1 MSNSSKRAFP
11 LFATA
16 LVGSCLIM
24 NSAAALTFKKGESKS
39 FDTNNEAS
47 SKAPKV
53 RAISGVEIEAGG
65 ASLNYPPSF
74 PSIVKNRY
82 LFGFFWS
89 QQDFNQDGHLDFL
102 YTGTMRPTNENS
114 TGKTTGGACG
124 GDACEGDM
132 PGPSLFLND
141 GTDNY
146 VLSDELIIDRR
157 EVPGQ
162 SLSRRNLI
170 ADFNGDSRLDFFIA
184 DHAVGTHNGIRDS
197 YFLSQPDGTW
207 VESSKSHLSDSD
219 FIIFDHGGA
228 VGDIDNDGDIDIVL
242 TDLNRQLICWFNQ
255 GDGYLKK
262 RRCGRGQWAAIE
274 LADMDGDGDLDL
286 VAGGDDFEWEQ
297 ARILINDGKGS
308 FKKKTK
314 LPINRSQPHIPEL
327 SIWDLDGDGDQD
339 IVLSR
344 VGTLYVGTTVEIL
357 ENKGNLNFSSLIIP
371 IVEAPAD
378 YVPKHE
384 GNEWNNFISDIIFD
398 DVDTDGDPDVLLVG
412 HGSNKN
418 GHRVQAS
425 ILLNEGS
432 MEFRHIEN
440 GAAENPIKILADTK
454 FVASSFEANWL
465 ASLSLRYLAQP
476 YAGFFPLEEPIYL
489 SSIDANIVAAKD
501 INLSEDNV
509 VFKVVIEAQEGA
521 FVASVCSNYWKK
533 FDFLGTMVGFDTQT
547 GFGGSDDLRKL
558 GTQSCANERGFR
570 GGWEVEPTEKNRRV
584 KALLDD
590 LGKQSRLLIK
600 ALPILTDSQV
610 DSIEDRW
617 F

>member
-1 MSNSSKRAFP
+1 MSKSTTRVLTVFSA
-11 LFATA
+11 A
-16 LVGSCLIM
+16 LVGICLTI
-24 NSAAALTFKKGESKS
+24 NSSAALTFKKGEAKS
-39 FDTNNEAS
+39 FDTKSEAS
-47 SKAPKV
+47 GKTLKV
-53 RAISGVEIEAGG
+53 RAISGVEIEAAG

-74 PSIVKNRY
+74 PSIVQNRY
-82 LFGFFWS
+82 LFGYFWS

-114 TGKTTGGACG
+114 IGKTTGGWCG
-124 GDACEGDM
+124 GSACDGDM
-132 PGPSLFLND
+132 PSPSLFLND
-141 GTDNY
+141 GTGNY
-146 VLSDELIIDRR
+146 ILSDELIVDQR

-207 VESSKSHLSDSD
+207 FESSKSHLSDPD

-262 RRCGRGQWAAIE
+262 RRCGLGQWAAIE
-274 LADMDGDGDLDL
+274 LADLDGDGDLDL

-297 ARILINDGKGS
+297 ARILINNGKGS
-308 FKKKTK
+308 FKKKAK

-357 ENKGNLNFSSLIIP
+357 ENKGNLKFSSLIIP

-384 GNEWNNFISDIIFD
+384 GNEWNNFISDLIFN
-398 DVDTDGDPDVLLVG
+398 DVDSDGDPDVLLVG

-425 ILLNEGS
+425 ILLNEGN

-440 GAAENPIKILADTK
+440 GAAENPIKLLADTK
-454 FVASSFEANWL
+454 FVASSLEANWI
-465 ASLSLRYLAQP
+465 ASLSLRYLTQP
-476 YAGFFPLEEPIYL
+476 YAGFRPLEEPIYL
-489 SSIDANIVAAKD
+489 TSIDANIVAAKD
-501 INLSEDNV
+501 IKLSEDNV
-509 VFKVVIEAQEGA
+509 VFTVVLETQEGA
-521 FVASVCSNYWKK
+521 FAARVCSNYWEK

-547 GFGGSDDLRKL
+547 GFGGSDDLRTL

-570 GGWEVEPTEKNRRV
+570 GGWEMEPSEKNRRV
-584 KALLDD
+584 RALLED
-590 LGKQSRLLIK
+590 LGQKSRELISVLPKLTKSQK
-600 ALPILTDSQV
+600 ARIKDQ
-610 DSIEDRW
+610 W
-617 F
+617 Y